1 MKGILNNIRKNSIF
15 ALVGFVVI
23 GILLIAFPST
33 VAKLAG
39 YIIGA
44 LAIGF
49 GVTRIIGYFSRSSE
63 KNVTVFGLSLG
74 IIVAVAGIYII
85 AKPNIVSDFI
95 VSVFGIVILADGIVK
110 CRSALN
116 LKESGMK
123 KWKSILVNSI
133 ICILLGIIF
142 IVNPGLSLDVLLR
155 VLGGV
160 FVFAGLSDLWTFISV
175 TREYKNIINSDG
187 EIEGEGKEIN
197 SEDENI

>member
-44 LAIGF
+44 LAVGF
-49 GVTRIIGYFSRSSE
+49 GVNRVIDYFSRSSV
-63 KNVTVFGLSLG
+63 KSVTVFGLSLG

-95 VSVFGIVILADGIVK
+95 VSVFGIVILADGITK

-123 KWKSILVNSI
+123 NWKSILINSA
-133 ICILLGIIF
+133 ICILLGIVF
-142 IVNPGLSLDVLLR
+142 IVNPNLSLDILLR
-155 VLGGV
+155 ILGGV
-160 FVFAGLSDLWTFISV
+160 FVFTGLSDLWIFISV
-175 TREYKNIINSDG
+175 TREYKNIINSNG
-187 EIEGEGKEIN
+187 EIEGKGKEIN
-197 SEDENI
+197 SEDK